1 MPLCW
6 KSHVTAHLSIFY
18 CLFQLLQVYQAK
30 LNYLSWENLIEWITY
45 VTSLLLVIDFEVC
58 QRETGYRQVRIT
70 YVTSLLLVIDFEVCQ
85 RETGYRQV
93 RITYVTSLLLAID
106 FEVCQSETG
115 YRQVRITYVTSLLLV
130 IDFEVCQRETGYRQV
145 KDHICYLSFVG
156 YRH

>member
-1 MPLCW
+1 MRNCIKIVVLCE
-6 KSHVTAHLSIFY
+6 VTNFKLSLSNTQIVCSSPRSDVTTLYIFN

-70 YVTSLLLVIDFEVCQ
+70 YVTSLLLVIEFEVCQ

-93 RITYVTSLLLAID
+93 RFT
-106 FEVCQSETG
+106 
-115 YRQVRITYVTSLLLV
+115 
-130 IDFEVCQRETGYRQV
+130 
-145 KDHICYLSFVG
+145 
-156 YRH
+156 